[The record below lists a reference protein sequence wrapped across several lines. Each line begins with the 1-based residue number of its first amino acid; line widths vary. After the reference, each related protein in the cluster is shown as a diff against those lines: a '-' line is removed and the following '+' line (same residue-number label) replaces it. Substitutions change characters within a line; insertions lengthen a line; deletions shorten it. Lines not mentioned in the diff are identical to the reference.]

1 VAGALGGLA
10 AGAVVAGKQ
19 ALKRYAM
26 IWRKEWERERETK
39 LKKMIKKWVFSF
51 FIIIIEL
58 YLFHFL

>member
-26 IWRKEWERERETK
+26 IWRKEWERERDQIEK
-39 LKKMIKKWVFSF
+39 DDKKVSF
-51 FIIIIEL
+51 
-58 YLFHFL
+58 

>member
-26 IWRKEWERERETK
+26 IWRKEWERERERDQIEK
-39 LKKMIKKWVFSF
+39 NDKKVSF
-51 FIIIIEL
+51 
-58 YLFHFL
+58 

>member
-26 IWRKEWERERETK
+26 IWRKEWERERDQIEK
-39 LKKMIKKWVFSF
+39 NDKKVSF
-51 FIIIIEL
+51 
-58 YLFHFL
+58 